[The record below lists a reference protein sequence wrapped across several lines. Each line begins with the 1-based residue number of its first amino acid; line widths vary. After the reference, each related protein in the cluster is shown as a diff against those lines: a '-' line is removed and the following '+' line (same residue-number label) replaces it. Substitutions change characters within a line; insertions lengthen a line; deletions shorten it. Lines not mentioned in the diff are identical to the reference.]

1 MAMKKI
7 ALIALTCLLIGG
19 GLAYLAS
26 YLIYTPELD
35 DYIARINEQ
44 NNEMSRLVQMNCDL
58 QHAVVSQEALLS
70 TQQTEIETLKAE
82 TAAQKQIITSL
93 EAELMQLK
101 GE

>member
-1 MAMKKI
+1 MKKI

>member
-1 MAMKKI
+1 MKKI
-7 ALIALTCLLIGG
+7 VLIALACFLIGG

-35 DYIARINEQ
+35 DYIAQINEQ

-58 QHAVVSQEALLS
+58 QHAIVSHEALLS
-70 TQQTEIETLKAE
+70 TQQAEIETLEGE